1 MDGRI
6 EAIFIAPEAEA
17 AMRAADAAE
26 AIAGSGLAG
35 DRYQKGIGYYSQRP
49 LPGGGRQLTLIEAE
63 ALEALRE
70 ETGIELAPA
79 ETRRNVV
86 TRGVRL
92 NDLVGRRFTVGPVH
106 CEGVRL
112 CEPCVH
118 LEELT
123 GKPVNR
129 PLIHRG
135 GLRANILSGGVIRVG
150 DAVQPGEQLPGT
162 GQAD

>member
-1 MDGRI
+1 VDGQV
-6 EAIFIAPEAEA
+6 EAIFVAPEAGA
-17 AMRAADAAE
+17 AMRGVTEAE

-35 DRYQKGIGYYSQRP
+35 DRYQTGTGYYSTRP

-63 ALEALRE
+63 ALEALRA
-70 ETGIELAPA
+70 ETGIDLAPVEA
-79 ETRRNVV
+79 RRNVV

-92 NDLVGRRFTVGPVH
+92 NELVGTRFQVGEVL
-106 CEGVRL
+106 CEGIRL
-112 CEPCVH
+112 CEPCNY

-135 GLRANILSGGVIRVG
+135 GLRANILSDGVIHVG
-150 DAVQPGEQLPGT
+150 DSVRTA
-162 GQAD
+162 AS